1 METVRK
7 KYLKQI
13 LWIPGSKRLISEI
26 TPHNTPSASARL
38 WIYIYKPIKSYYPK
52 AKKSCQKLSP
62 ESQENLQYFKC
73 SRFFNCSQFF
83 SRSHARNIKKWSRC
97 SLSLFVHRVINS
109 SKHFY
114 PIIWIKCQPKDQHLS
129 QVLKN
134 ILFNQKI
141 FPNYRLIA
149 AWRHKH
155 TKKPPELVSLYLPF
169 PAPYIN
175 QEKLCQISSAHI
187 KCRIN

>member
-1 METVRK
+1 MNPIFISQLKATIPKQKRAVKNFPPNQRKSPVLWMCSVFYLFSIFFHDPMQET
-7 KYLKQI
+7 LKNGLAA
-13 LWIPGSKRLISEI
+13 LWAFLFIG
-26 TPHNTPSASARL
+26 
-38 WIYIYKPIKSYYPK
+38 
-52 AKKSCQKLSP
+52 LS
-62 ESQENLQYFKC
+62 
-73 SRFFNCSQFF
+73 
-83 SRSHARNIKKWSRC
+83 
-97 SLSLFVHRVINS
+97 S

-114 PIIWIKCQPKDQHLS
+114 PIIWIKRQPKDQHLS

-141 FPNYRLIA
+141 FPNYRLIT

-187 KCRIN
+187 KYRIN